1 MRHKLFKFEQSPRG
15 YRFPSTFVRG
25 TAGEAANAE
34 GIIEATHPAQLSVH
48 SIVATAATESQAF
61 SASWW
66 VALVTWVE
74 DWDNNPEE
82 RLSRPGTARSEIA
95 RDRLRLVLE
104 RCGFRVAR

>member
-61 SASWW
+61 SAGWW
-66 VALVTWVE
+66 VALVT
-74 DWDNNPEE
+74 
-82 RLSRPGTARSEIA
+82 RGSKTGTTTLRSACLGPARHG
-95 RDRLRLVLE
+95 LR
-104 RCGFRVAR
+104 